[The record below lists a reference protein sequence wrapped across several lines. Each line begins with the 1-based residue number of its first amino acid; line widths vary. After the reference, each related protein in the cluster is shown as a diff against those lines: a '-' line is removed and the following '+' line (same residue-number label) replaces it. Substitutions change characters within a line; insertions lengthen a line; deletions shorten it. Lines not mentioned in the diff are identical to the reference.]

1 MTIDVMKSKEYQYDI
16 SVMRIIATLAVLL
29 MHESSIICDQPQ
41 GYSLTDGQYSILHMI
56 HMSMFWAV
64 PLFLMI
70 TGALLL
76 EKDRDISPK
85 TCLNKY
91 AKRIVLV
98 LIVFGIPLS
107 ILQQF
112 IDNGTLSTHLI
123 IKALKLWSEGN
134 AIRHFWYLYTLLG
147 IYLILPMIGVF
158 YHQANRSTIL
168 YIILVLVTMD
178 FILPTVGAVV
188 GVNFGFLIPVTY
200 VITYLLLGRY
210 LRDDSNRLGQSRTIC
225 IGATILM
232 LLVEV
237 VLSIEFPGLSASL
250 INYKSPVILL
260 HTIMIF
266 GALQGIHCPEKSKI
280 LLHRMDRLCFGVYLI
295 HPFPMHLLYKKFHL
309 TPMSFENVVFGCM
322 VLFILFTMVSFIIS
336 WLMSRIKK
344 KKRIM

>member
-1 MTIDVMKSKEYQYDI
+1 MKSKEYQYDI
-16 SVMRIIATLAVLL
+16 SVMRIFATLAVLL
-29 MHESSIICDQPQ
+29 MHECSIICDQPQ
-41 GYSLTDGQYSILHMI
+41 AYSLTDGQYSILHMI

-123 IKALKLWSEGN
+123 IKALRLWSEGN

-147 IYLILPMIGVF
+147 IYLILPMLGAF
-158 YHQANRSTIL
+158 YHQADHETVR

-178 FILPTVGAVV
+178 FILPTVGDIVS
-188 GVNFGFLIPVTY
+188 VNFGFVIPVTY

-210 LRDDSNRLGQSRTIC
+210 LRDYSNQLIKSRTVY
-225 IGATILM
+225 IGATIFMFL
-232 LLVEV
+232 
-237 VLSIEFPGLSASL
+237 IEAILTIELPGLSASL

-266 GALQGIHCPEKSKI
+266 GVLQGIHCPEKLKI
-280 LLHRMDRLCFGVYLI
+280 LLHRIDRLCFGVYLI
-295 HPFPMHLLYKKFHL
+295 HPLPMHLLYKKFHV
-309 TPMSFENVVFGCM
+309 TPMSFGNTLLGCLVM
-322 VLFILFTMVSFIIS
+322 FFIFAVAALALS
-336 WLMSRIKK
+336 LLLSRIKGIR
-344 KKRIM
+344 RIM